1 MTSHPSMVT
10 WVAGKVR
17 VEPCDCSS
25 CIERAPAVGAAIV
38 LIVAGMVASFVL
50 WVIG

>member
-1 MTSHPSMVT
+1 MTRHPSMVT

-17 VEPCDCSS
+17 VDPCDCPS
-25 CIERAPAVGAAIV
+25 CVSREPAVGAAVV
-38 LIVAGMVASFVL
+38 LIVAGMVASFLL

>member
-1 MTSHPSMVT
+1 MNAHPSMVT

-25 CIERAPAVGAAIV
+25 CTKREPLVGAAIV
-38 LIVAGMVASFVL
+38 LLVAAMAASFVL
-50 WVIG
+50 WVIN

>member
-1 MTSHPSMVT
+1 MSPHPSMVT

-17 VEPCDCSS
+17 VDPCDCSS
-25 CIERAPAVGAAIV
+25 CIDRAPAVGAAIV
-38 LIVAGMVASFVL
+38 LILAAVVASFVL